1 MADKKLRFGHLE
13 TGDMTLE
20 RNSIRIG
27 YSPEVTF
34 AVKRRVERTT
44 LTQVIV
50 GNTRYRKDDGRA
62 IGEAGCLFTED
73 DIGEG
78 KTVNIEIVTEA
89 EFREIRSLFYEF
101 KEGVLAACAGYEITA
116 TDLAVLFRDREV
128 REGLVARWRKTKETI
143 ADLHKQTRDFM
154 VEKGHGDRLEHARK
168 RKS

>member
-27 YSPEVTF
+27 YSPGVTF

-116 TDLAVLFRDREV
+116 TDLAALFRDREV

>member
-44 LTQVIV
+44 PTQIIV

-154 VEKGHGDRLEHARK
+154 VKKGHGDRLEHARK

>member
-13 TGDMTLE
+13 TGDMALE

-44 LTQVIV
+44 PTQIII

-62 IGEAGCLFTED
+62 VGEAGCLFTED

-89 EFREIRSLFYEF
+89 EFREIQHLYYEF
-101 KEGVLAACAGYEITA
+101 KEGVLAACAGYEITS
-116 TDLAVLFRDREV
+116 TDLAVLFRNREV
-128 REGLVARWRKTKETI
+128 REGIVARWRKTKETI
-143 ADLHKQTRDFM
+143 ANLHKQTRDFM

>member
-154 VEKGHGDRLEHARK
+154 IEKGHGDRLEHARK

>member
-13 TGDMTLE
+13 TGDMALE

-27 YSPEVTF
+27 YSSEVTF

-44 LTQVIV
+44 PTQIII
-50 GNTRYRKDDGRA
+50 GNSRYRKDDGRA
-62 IGEAGCLFTED
+62 VGEAGRLFTED

-89 EFREIRSLFYEF
+89 EFREIQHLFYEF
-101 KEGVLAACAGYEITA
+101 EEGVLAACAGYEITA

-128 REGLVARWRKTKETI
+128 REGIVARWRKTKETI

>member
-1 MADKKLRFGHLE
+1 MVKTLRFGHLE
-13 TGDMTLE
+13 TGDMALE

-44 LTQVIV
+44 PTQIII
-50 GNTRYRKDDGRA
+50 GNSRYRKDDGRA
-62 IGEAGCLFTED
+62 VGEAGCLFTED

-89 EFREIRSLFYEF
+89 EFREIQHLFYEF
-101 KEGVLAACAGYEITA
+101 KEGVLAACVGYEITA
-116 TDLAVLFRDREV
+116 VDLAVLFRDREV

>member
-13 TGDMTLE
+13 TGDMALE

-44 LTQVIV
+44 PTQIII
-50 GNTRYRKDDGRA
+50 GNSRYRKDDGRA
-62 IGEAGCLFTED
+62 VGEAGCLFTED

-89 EFREIRSLFYEF
+89 EFREIQHLLYEF

-128 REGLVARWRKTKETI
+128 REGIVARWRKTKETI
-143 ADLHKQTRDFM
+143 ANLHKQTRDFM

>member
-128 REGLVARWRKTKETI
+128 REGLVARCRKTKETI

>member
-1 MADKKLRFGHLE
+1 MVKTLRFGHLE
-13 TGDMTLE
+13 TGDMALE

-44 LTQVIV
+44 PTQIII
-50 GNTRYRKDDGRA
+50 GNSRYRKDDGRA
-62 IGEAGCLFTED
+62 VGEAGCLFTED

-89 EFREIRSLFYEF
+89 EFREIQHLFYEF
-101 KEGVLAACAGYEITA
+101 KEGVLAACKGHDITA
-116 TDLAVLFRDREV
+116 NDLAVLFRDREV

-154 VEKGHGDRLEHARK
+154 VEKGHGDRLEPARK

>member
-27 YSPEVTF
+27 YSPGVTF

-44 LTQVIV
+44 PTQIIV

-101 KEGVLAACAGYEITA
+101 KAGVLAACEGYDITA
-116 TDLAVLFRDREV
+116 TDLAVLFREREL

>member
-89 EFREIRSLFYEF
+89 EFREVRSLFYEF